1 MVTGDVRALALI
13 HATRVLVIITLA
25 PIIMTF
31 FYGANLSAPL
41 SDSALNLPSVEL
53 ALMAAAALIGWKVV
67 TSSLNHWFF
76 YMTFQGVNWGDAG
89 VRIWARSG
97 QRLVELG
104 FR

>member
-53 ALMAAAALIGWKVV
+53 ALMAAAALIGWKV
-67 TSSLNHWFF
+67 
-76 YMTFQGVNWGDAG
+76 AG
-89 VRIWARSG
+89 
-97 QRLVELG
+97 
-104 FR
+104 